1 MEQNRIMKITASVG
15 TLCLV
20 LWLADGHGV
29 AQAFVKSGNVDAF
42 TFNNASVSSFE
53 PDLHAGADAT
63 MSAEIG
69 GIGTS
74 EVSFSASWDWNTY
87 DGTDHPC
94 ALVEKVGHIF
104 TLDLIPG
111 PNFLMPWTSTATVT
125 ITHKS
130 GAVILA
136 KVTGGSVCEVAV
148 PGPSGSGS
156 NNEWN
161 INFEVTGGTK
171 RFADAVGTGTIHFFF
186 DSGNST
192 FGINE
197 VLVHID

>member
-1 MEQNRIMKITASVG
+1 MGQIRIMKLIASIG
-15 TLCLV
+15 TLSLV
-20 LWLADGHGV
+20 LWFAVGHGV
-29 AQAFVKSGNVDAF
+29 AEAFVKSGTVDGF
-42 TFNNASVSSFE
+42 TFDKASVSSVE

-63 MSAEIG
+63 LIAEIG
-69 GIGTS
+69 GIGNS
-74 EVSFSASWDWNTY
+74 VVNFSASWDWNTY

-94 ALVEKVGHIF
+94 ALVEKASHVF

-111 PNFLMPWTSTATVT
+111 SNFLMPWTSNATVT

-136 KVTGGSVCEVAV
+136 KITGGSVCEVAV

-171 RFADAVGTGTIHFFF
+171 RFTDATGTGTIHFFF
-186 DSGNST
+186 DSGDFT

-197 VLVHID
+197 VLVHIN